1 MSQKLS
7 KTTKKTKKVSKTV
20 KKPAKEPEKKMT
32 WLEQV
37 YAKEGVSTVE
47 ELVKKG
53 IDPLKVI
60 RAVGAIPITEFA
72 EFAMGGDAKHDPFIM
87 RNLGK
92 KIPRDWT
99 PRMEQVPRNIEINS
113 KTHQITKN
121 VAFTAAEKKKWG
133 TFKVPDVKQAAKG
146 IGAVFLWPKYWLN
159 PYQYQDYIIFQDNYA
174 NTIAGRIIDIIVYF
188 TLANGVKPKLE
199 PRDRTKFKTDEEL
212 QKALEKNEWLLDT
225 IEQIEKNIS
234 GNGEPKP
241 FVSIDDQKN
250 LKYIPFYN
258 VQANSE
264 TATYDTHLQQKWAS
278 ACTLGLTYGRTAV
291 VPNVDELD
299 DKVTVNIG
307 GSEKTYQGIPKVL
320 QLIHPRDLGFN
331 HVDPRTWKL
340 LGLQLYNS
348 NWILKPD
355 QMIFWEWNPNNPVYG
370 SLFYGYSLQQS
381 MMGSARSLR
390 RIIEVDFPL
399 IAKTRW
405 SGMYWIFF
413 KRKGEGLVTAEQE
426 HQAILKNIRLDGI
439 NISLEDDPMND
450 VKIEKIDLDPKI
462 NELIEMCRFLIQY
475 MMAQVGMPQGLL
487 FGEEALN
494 RATLIG
500 KLKSFIQG
508 PIRKYRKWFLDG
520 LTEQWYARLAE
531 TLALQDDKIK
541 EILKDFNVIADVEEF
556 VLEDWSDLIQPFM
569 MLSQLNPFKDE
580 EVGKMLHID
589 NYQSL
594 IDPDKEPPMMSNGG
608 FGKQT
613 VTNEKGK
620 SFTVSDS
627 IN

>member
-1 MSQKLS
+1 MAAKKKKSS
-7 KTTKKTKKVSKTV
+7 KKTKNVSKSI
-20 KKPAKEPEKKMT
+20 KKPLEDKPET
-32 WLEQV
+32 WLEKV
-37 YAKEGVSTVE
+37 YRLEGVNSVE
-47 ELVKKG
+47 ELAKKG
-53 IDPLKVI
+53 IDPTKHM
-60 RAVGAIPITEFA
+60 RATGGIPITAFA
-72 EFAMGGDAKHDPFIM
+72 DAMMGGDGKHDPFILK
-87 RNLGK
+87 NYGK
-92 KIPRDWT
+92 KVPNNWI
-99 PRMEQVPRNIEINS
+99 PRMETQARNIEINN
-113 KTHQITKN
+113 KGLITTNKP
-121 VAFTAAEKKKWG
+121 FTAAQKSKFG
-133 TFKVPDVKQAAKG
+133 TYTAAKASG
-146 IGAVFLWPKYWLN
+146 VSGVFLWPKYWLN

-188 TLANGVKPKLE
+188 TLANGIKPKLE
-199 PRDRTKFKTDEEL
+199 VKDKKQFKDDEEIV
-212 QKALEKNEWLLDT
+212 KAMADAEWVLDA

-234 GNGEPKP
+234 ANGEPRP
-241 FVSIDDQKN
+241 FVSLDQEKN
-250 LKYIPFYN
+250 LKYIPIYT
-258 VQANSE
+258 VAGDKE
-264 TATYDTHLQQKWAS
+264 GDLPTYDTNLQQKWAS

-291 VPNVDELD
+291 VPNVDEND
-299 DKVTVNIG
+299 DKVTVMIG
-307 GSEKTYQGIPKVL
+307 GKEKVYQGIPKIL

-370 SLFYGYSLQQS
+370 SLYYGYSLQQS

-405 SGMYWIFF
+405 SGMYWLFF
-413 KRKGEGLVTAEQE
+413 KRKGEGITTAEQE
-426 HQAILKNIRLDGI
+426 HAAILKNIRLDGI

-462 NELIEMCRFLIQY
+462 NELIEMCRFMIQY

-500 KLKSFIQG
+500 KIKSFVQG
-508 PIRKYRKWFLDG
+508 PVRKYRRWFLDG
-520 LTEQWYARLAE
+520 ISEQWYARLAK
-531 TLALQDDKIK
+531 TMAIQDEEVKK
-541 EILKDFNVIADVEEF
+541 VLKVFNVVADVEEF
-556 VLEDWSDLIQPFM
+556 VLEDWNDLIQPFM
-569 MLSQLNPFKDE
+569 MLSQLNPFKDDE
-580 EVGKMLHID
+580 IGKMLHID

-594 IDPDKEPPMMSNGG
+594 IDPDKEVPAMPGSG

-620 SFTVSDS
+620 SFTVADT
-627 IN
+627 IQ

>member
-1 MSQKLS
+1 MATKSKKSSKKSKKTS
-7 KTTKKTKKVSKTV
+7 KTTE
-20 KKPAKEPEKKMT
+20 KPKQKT

-37 YAKEGVSTVE
+37 YEKEGVHNLE
-47 ELVKKG
+47 ELREKG
-53 IDPLKVI
+53 IDPLKNI
-60 RAVGAIPITEFA
+60 RATGGIPITDFA
-72 EFAMGGDAKHDPFIM
+72 EAMMGGDGKHDPFVM
-87 RNLGK
+87 KNFGK
-92 KIPRDWT
+92 KVPNNWT
-99 PRMEQVPRNIEINS
+99 PRMETLPRNIEIN
-113 KTHQITKN
+113 KQGLITTNKP
-121 VAFTAAEKKKWG
+121 FTAGEKKKFG
-133 TFKVPDVKQAAKG
+133 TYEAAKASG
-146 IGAVFLWPKYWLN
+146 VSGVFLWPKYWLN

-188 TLANGVKPKLE
+188 TLANGIKPKLE
-199 PRDRTKFKTDEEL
+199 VKDKKKFKDDEEIV
-212 QKALEKNEWLLDT
+212 KAMADAEWVLDA

-234 GNGEPKP
+234 ANGEPKP
-241 FVSIDDQKN
+241 FVSLDAQKN
-250 LKYIPFYN
+250 LKYIPIYT
-258 VQANSE
+258 VTGDEEGDLPS
-264 TATYDTHLQQKWAS
+264 YDTNLQQKWAS

-291 VPNVDELD
+291 VPNVDEND
-299 DKVTVNIG
+299 DKVEVMIAG
-307 GSEKTYQGIPKVL
+307 KKKEYQGIPKIL

-340 LGLQLYNS
+340 LGMQLYNS

-370 SLFYGYSLQQS
+370 SLYYGYSLQQS

-405 SGMYWIFF
+405 SGMYWLFF
-413 KRKGEGLVTAEQE
+413 KRKGEGLTTAEQE
-426 HQAILKNIRLDGI
+426 HAAILKNIRLDGI

-462 NELIEMCRFLIQY
+462 QELIEMCRFMIQY

-500 KLKSFIQG
+500 KIKSFVQG
-508 PIRKYRKWFLDG
+508 PIRKYRRWFLDG
-520 LTEQWYARLAE
+520 VSEQWYARLAQ
-531 TLALQDDKIK
+531 TMAIQDDEVKK
-541 EILKDFNVIADVEEF
+541 VLDQFNVVADVEEF
-556 VLEDWSDLIQPFM
+556 VLEDWNDLIQPFM
-569 MLSQLNPFKDE
+569 MLSQLNPFKDDE
-580 EVGKMLHID
+580 IGKMLHID

-594 IDPDKEPPMMSNGG
+594 IDPDKEVPMMPGSG

-620 SFTVSDS
+620 SFTVADT
-627 IN
+627 IQ